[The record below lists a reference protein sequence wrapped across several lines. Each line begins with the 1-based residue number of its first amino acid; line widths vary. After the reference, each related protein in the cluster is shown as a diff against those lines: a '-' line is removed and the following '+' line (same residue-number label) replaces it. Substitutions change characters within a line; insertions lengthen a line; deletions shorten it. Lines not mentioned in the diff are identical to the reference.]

1 MHLFSVLFT
10 AQTVDRDF
18 RTEEGLE
25 KALLWAKKSRLQK
38 VYVESFREGV
48 FIEEELLKKC
58 RDYFEAAGFLVHGC
72 VTPVGLPR
80 SSNNYKLVGCY
91 SDPATRLMM
100 TKIFERTARVF
111 DVIMID
117 DFLFTDCTCELCEKA
132 RGERSFA
139 DYHADIMHEMSLE
152 NILKPAK
159 AANPGCKVIIK
170 YPNWYDGFHAKGYDT
185 IRQTEDFDLIWAGT
199 ETREPD
205 SREWGRYPQTHA
217 FYLMNWA
224 NKLGKGKCMGG
235 WYDPLTCG
243 PKTYLDQAR
252 QTILAQAKES
262 MLFCYENLNRQV
274 EIEERGYGHYT
285 PGIEDTEAL
294 RNELPLLHQLAYLT
308 ETKTLTG
315 VAVPKK
321 PDYDPPKEQYLS
333 PFYGMLGIPVNP
345 EIELDD
351 TAPSVILG
359 TQAVGFPGIRDYLLA
374 EKAKG
379 TPVIVTKGFAEM
391 VGYEPEEGEY
401 IVDVEAGGKEYDR
414 WNLVDMPA
422 EELQSFRDTLTKPLG
437 LTLEAPSR
445 VGLNLYDDDME
456 VLQNFND
463 FDVEVKLDLF
473 GRNPKT
479 RNVVLTLPEEAAVE
493 MKKEGSCY
501 TIKLPARAYAVLN

>member
-18 RTEEGLE
+18 RSEEGLR
-25 KALLWAKKSRLQK
+25 KAAEWAKESGLQK
-38 VYVESFREGV
+38 VYVESFREGL
-48 FIEEELLKKC
+48 FIEQELLVKV
-58 RDYFEAAGFLVHGC
+58 RNYFEEKGFLVHGC

-91 SDPATRLMM
+91 SDPETRKKMSE
-100 TKIFERTARVF
+100 IFDRTARVF

-117 DFLFTDCTCELCEKA
+117 DFLFTDCTCELCDKA

-139 DYHADIMHEMSLE
+139 DYHSDIMHEMSLE

-159 AANPGCKVIIK
+159 AANPACKVIIK

-185 IRQTEDFDLIWAGT
+185 IRQTEDFDYIWAGT

-217 FYLMNWA
+217 FYLMHWA

-274 EIEERGYGHYT
+274 EISERGYGHYT

-294 RNELPLLHQLAYLT
+294 RKERPLLDRLAYLV
-308 ETKTLTG
+308 ETKKLTG
-315 VAVPKK
+315 VSVPKK

-333 PFYGMLGIPVNP
+333 PFYGMLGIPVVP
-345 EIELDD
+345 DCELD
-351 TAPSVILG
+351 ASAASVILG

-374 EKAKG
+374 QKEKG
-379 TPVIVTKGFAEM
+379 TPVICTKGFCEM
-391 VGYEPEEGEY
+391 TGYTPAEGEY

-414 WNLVDMPA
+414 WNLVDLPSD
-422 EELQSFRDTLTKPLG
+422 ELQALRDTLTKPLG
-437 LTLEAPSR
+437 LTLTAPSR

-456 VLQNFND
+456 VVQNFND
-463 FDVEVKLDLF
+463 HDVEVKLDLS
-473 GRNPKT
+473 GRNPKA
-479 RNVVLTLPEEAAVE
+479 RKAVLILPEETEIELTREAAV
-493 MKKEGSCY
+493 Y
-501 TIKLPARAYAVLN
+501 TFTLPARAYVVLN